1 MHTEHDNDAPP
12 WHDPTVSQAV
22 SPSQSTRVLSD
33 QDANISHLCE
43 TTQPTSQSERI
54 EICRPYVFGDEIEMI
69 AKVLWSGQ
77 HCGDGPF
84 TRKCHRLLEE
94 KLKCERALL
103 TTSCTSALEMS
114 AMLLDLQPGDEVIM
128 PSFTFVSTA
137 NAFTNLGARPV
148 FCDVRSDT
156 LNIDETSIEA
166 LVTSRTRA
174 IAVVHYAGVACD
186 MAVINEI
193 AKRHNLAVIEDAAH
207 AIFGYYR
214 GQALGTIGRFG
225 AASFHQTKNYSCGEG
240 GALLVNEPEFA
251 ERAEIIR
258 EKGTNRAMFLRGQV
272 DRYTWCDKGSSYLP
286 SDILAAHLWVQ
297 LREHEF
303 VQRHRR
309 ELHEFYMTEL
319 SAWAVEHEVR
329 LPTIPEDC
337 ESAYH
342 LFWMMVP
349 SLDIQTQLTDHL
361 RNCGINAAF
370 HYQPLHS
377 SAMGQSYGY
386 KLGEFPITERAGER
400 LLRIPFY
407 TGLSLQ
413 QAASVVDALKCFDG
427 WKH

>member
-1 MHTEHDNDAPP
+1 MHTELNGDTTP
-12 WHDPTVSQAV
+12 WNEHTRSQTVSP
-22 SPSQSTRVLSD
+22 PSRIANDLQTL
-33 QDANISHLCE
+33 DAHPNNGAA
-43 TTQPTSQSERI
+43 TTGQTERL
-54 EICRPYVFGDEIEMI
+54 EICQPYVFGDEIELI

-77 HCGDGPF
+77 LCGDGPF
-84 TRKCHRLLEE
+84 TRKCHTLLEE
-94 KLKCERALL
+94 SLQCKKALL

-137 NAFTNLGARPV
+137 NAFTNLGVRPV

-156 LNIDETSIEA
+156 LNIDETLIES
-166 LVTSRTRA
+166 LITPRTRA
-174 IAVVHYAGVACD
+174 IAVVHYAGVGCE
-186 MAVINEI
+186 METINAI
-193 AKRHNLAVIEDAAH
+193 AKRHGIAVIEDAAH

-225 AASFHQTKNYSCGEG
+225 TASFHQTKNYSCGEG
-240 GALLVNEPEFA
+240 GALLINEPEFA

-303 VQRHRR
+303 VQQHRR
-309 ELHEFYMTEL
+309 SLHEFYMAEL
-319 SAWAVEHEVR
+319 TPWAQEHDVQ
-329 LPTIPEDC
+329 LPIIPAEC

-349 SLDIQTQLTDHL
+349 SLDIQTRLTDYL
-361 RNCGINAAF
+361 KACGISAAF

-377 SAMGQSYGY
+377 SAMGQNYGY
-386 KLGEFPITERAGER
+386 QLGDCPVTEKAADR

-413 QAASVVDALKCFDG
+413 QAARVVDALKRFDD
-427 WKH
+427 WKQ

>member
-1 MHTEHDNDAPP
+1 MHTELNGDATP
-12 WHDPTVSQAV
+12 WNEHSPSQTV
-22 SPSQSTRVLSD
+22 SPSTRIQNARNGHAPPLF
-33 QDANISHLCE
+33 DAESLTH
-43 TTQPTSQSERI
+43 QSEPI
-54 EICRPYVFGDEIEMI
+54 EICQPYVFGDELEMI
-69 AKVLWSGQ
+69 SKVLWSGQ
-77 HCGDGPF
+77 LCGDGPF
-84 TRKCHRLLEE
+84 TRKCHTLLEE
-94 KLKCERALL
+94 KLQCKKALL

-137 NAFTNLGARPV
+137 NAFTNLGVRPI

-156 LNIDETSIEA
+156 LNIDEAAIES
-166 LVTSRTRA
+166 LISPRTRA
-174 IAVVHYAGVACD
+174 IAVVHYAGVACE
-186 MAVINEI
+186 MATINAI
-193 AKRHNLAVIEDAAH
+193 AERHHLAVIEDAAH

-225 AASFHQTKNYSCGEG
+225 TASFHQTKNYSCGEG
-240 GALLVNEPEFA
+240 GALLINEPEFA

-297 LREHEF
+297 LREHDF

-309 ELHEFYMTEL
+309 SLHEFYMAEL
-319 SAWAVEHEVR
+319 SSWAQAHDVQ
-329 LPTIPEDC
+329 LPTIPADC

-349 SLDIQTQLTDHL
+349 SLDVQTRLTDYL
-361 RNCGINAAF
+361 RGCGISAAF

-377 SAMGQSYGY
+377 SAMGQDYGY
-386 KLGEFPITERAGER
+386 RLGDCPVTEKAADR

-407 TGLSLQ
+407 TGLSLD
-413 QAASVVDALKCFDG
+413 QAARVTRALKNFDDWG
-427 WKH
+427 

>member
-1 MHTEHDNDAPP
+1 MHTEHDSEPLP
-12 WHDPTVSQAV
+12 WHDPSVSQAV
-22 SPSQSTRVLSD
+22 SPSPSTRVLSD
-33 QDANISHLCE
+33 QDANVSHLCE

-94 KLKCERALL
+94 TLKCERVLL

-174 IAVVHYAGVACD
+174 IVVVHYAGVACD
-186 MAVINEI
+186 MATINAI
-193 AKRHNLAVIEDAAH
+193 AAH
-207 AIFGYYR
+207 AIFGYSR
-214 GQALGTIGRFG
+214 GQAIGTIGRFG

-240 GALLVNEPEFA
+240 GALLINEPEFA

-329 LPTIPEDC
+329 LPTIPADC

-349 SLDIQTQLTDHL
+349 SLDLQIQLTDHL
-361 RNCGINAAF
+361 GNYGINAAF
-370 HYQPLHS
+370 HYQPLHT

-386 KLGEFPITERAGER
+386 KRGEFPITERAGDR

-413 QAASVVDALKCFDG
+413 HAASVVDALKRFDG
-427 WKH
+427 WKQ